1 MRVLMTVFA
10 NSSHLFNMVPLA
22 WALTTAGHE
31 VRIASQPDNAQ
42 AISDCGLTA
51 VPVGN
56 DLNIMELARSTPRE
70 EMANGGALTLNET
83 RTEKLTWDYVHDTFA
98 QHAQLYD
105 YMADRAMTDELVEHA
120 RQWQPDLVIWDALT
134 FAGPIAAETVGV
146 PHVRMLFGLD
156 HWGRMREI
164 FHRLAAE
171 LPPESRHDPLAD
183 WLGAKGAPY
192 GVAFDET
199 LTTGRAT
206 LAVTPPWMSFPT
218 ELPTISMRHIPFNGP
233 AVVPDWLRKP
243 ADRPRICLTLGL
255 TLREIADES
264 VSLADFVRAVAD
276 IDAEV
281 VATLS
286 QEQLA
291 EIGELPDNVRPVD
304 FVPLHALLPTC
315 SALVHHGGGG
325 TRTNAIMHG
334 VPQLIVPN
342 WLWDERDIAQRFAER
357 GAALVTEVPDLTPER
372 LREQLHRLL
381 SDPSFQAAADE
392 IHKEYAALPSPNATV
407 TELERLAENDRTF

>member
-31 VRIASQPDNAQ
+31 VRIASQPDNVQ

-83 RTEKLTWDYVHDTFA
+83 RPEKLTWDYVHDTFA
-98 QHAQLYD
+98 QHSQLYD

-134 FAGPIAAETVGV
+134 YAGPIAAEAVGV

-156 HWGRMREI
+156 HWGRMRGI
-164 FHRLAAE
+164 FHQLAAE
-171 LPPESRHDPLAD
+171 RAPEDRHDPVAD

-192 GVAFDET
+192 GVAFDEA
-199 LTTGRAT
+199 LSTGRAT
-206 LAVTPPWMSFPT
+206 LAVAPPWMGFPT

-255 TLREIADES
+255 TLREIADEN
-264 VSLADFVRAVAD
+264 VSLGDFVRAVAD

-286 QEQLA
+286 EEQLA
-291 EIGELPDNVRPVD
+291 EIGELPDNVKPVD

-315 SALVHHGGGG
+315 AALVHHGGGG
-325 TRTNAIMHG
+325 TRTNAVMHG

-372 LREQLHRLL
+372 LREQLRRLL

-392 IHKEYAALPSPNATV
+392 IQKEYAALPSPNATV
-407 TELERLAENDRTF
+407 AELERVAERDRTL